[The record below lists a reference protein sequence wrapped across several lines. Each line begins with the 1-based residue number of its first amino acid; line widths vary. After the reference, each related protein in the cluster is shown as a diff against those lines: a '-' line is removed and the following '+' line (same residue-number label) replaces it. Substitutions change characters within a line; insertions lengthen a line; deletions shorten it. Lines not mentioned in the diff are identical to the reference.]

1 MPGAHRA
8 PHLSHLTL
16 MPAPPF
22 QVRTTTWAC
31 SVCGAD
37 TPRAYRMGMYAIGE
51 TRFNLVRCRD
61 CGLVYVNPR
70 PAEAT
75 LGAMYDDESYY
86 TDGYNLGV
94 EDQNYFERK
103 DELIAL
109 AGVAWERI
117 EEETEGQGRAL
128 ELGSAGGFFLE
139 AARRRGWDVSGV
151 ELSPPAV
158 RYCKGEFEFP
168 VFEGWLEDAPYE
180 PQSFDL
186 AIADN
191 VLEHTTDPR
200 ATLRQLRSLVRP
212 GGHVL
217 VIVPT
222 YVNSGFFRLMNL
234 AQRFLP
240 RKLLGPKLCGMLKFD
255 DSDGGYPYHILEFNR
270 ANLVALTKSAG
281 FEVLSVEGSLPR
293 PAHLFKAKDLS
304 LVNHL
309 WKGIFILLDH
319 LMGLRLAP
327 AARIRLLAKRPV
339 HSTE

>member
-1 MPGAHRA
+1 MSA
-8 PHLSHLTL
+8 S
-16 MPAPPF
+16 PF
-22 QVRTTTWAC
+22 PVRTTTWAC
-31 SVCGAD
+31 SICGAD
-37 TPRAYRMGMYAIGE
+37 APRAYRMGMYTIGD

-70 PAEAT
+70 PNEAT
-75 LGAMYDDESYY
+75 LGAMYHDESDYA
-86 TDGYNLGV
+86 DGYNLGV
-94 EDQNYFERK
+94 EEQNYFARK

-109 AGVAWERI
+109 AGIAWERI
-117 EEETEGQGRAL
+117 EQETEGQGRVL

-139 AARRRGWDVSGV
+139 AARCRGWDVAGV
-151 ELSPPAV
+151 ELSPHAV
-158 RYCKGEFEFP
+158 RYCRGEFDFP

-180 PQSFDL
+180 PDSFDL

-200 ATLRQLRSLVRP
+200 GALRQLRPLIKP

-222 YVNSGFFRLMNL
+222 YVNSAFFRLMNL
-234 AQRFLP
+234 TRRILP
-240 RKLLGPKLCGMLKFD
+240 RKLLGPKLCCMLKIS

-270 ANLVALTKSAG
+270 ANVVELVKSAG
-281 FEVLSVEGSLPR
+281 FEVLRVEGSLPR

-304 LVNHL
+304 RLNRL
-309 WKGIFILLDH
+309 WKGIFVLLDH

-327 AARIRLLAKRPV
+327 AARIRLLAKRPA
-339 HSTE
+339 HSTK